1 VIPLATQLDL
11 LIDMLEKLNN
21 DVLEIKRSII
31 PLLPLPPQ
39 SKPLISRT
47 SEGLDPIIADAYF
60 RGVRRLVQDVENAPM
75 NFRQNVVE
83 PIAAAPTKV
92 KKTRT
97 KNQKRNDKLQS
108 EAFTNANR
116 ALRKTNGQ
124 MRKGVS
130 QRDIA
135 ARAQRELR
143 KLKKTVGTKKGQIRK
158 TARRAFKK

>member
-1 VIPLATQLDL
+1 MATQLDL

-47 SEGLDPIIADAYF
+47 SEGLDPIIADTYF
-60 RGVRRLVQDVENAPM
+60 RGVRRLIQDVEDAPM

-83 PIAAAPTKV
+83 PIKAAPAKV

-108 EAFTNANR
+108 QAFQNANR

-124 MRKGVS
+124 MRKGVN

-143 KLKKTVGTKKGQIRK
+143 KLKKTGTKKAKSAVKSI
-158 TARRAFKK
+158 KKRVKR

>member
-1 VIPLATQLDL
+1 
-11 LIDMLEKLNN
+11 MLEKLNN

-39 SKPLISRT
+39 AKPLIGRT
-47 SEGLDPIIADAYF
+47 SEGLDPILTDAYF

-108 EAFTNANR
+108 QAFANANR

>member
-1 VIPLATQLDL
+1 MATQLDL
-11 LIDMLEKLNN
+11 LIDMLEQLTREVNE
-21 DVLEIKRSII
+21 VKRSLI
-31 PLLPLPPQ
+31 PILPLPP
-39 SKPLISRT
+39 KTRPIVSRAA
-47 SEGLDPIIADAYF
+47 EGLDPIITDAYF
-60 RGVRRLVQDVENAPM
+60 RAVRETIQSVEDAPM
-75 NFRQNVVE
+75 DLRRNLIE
-83 PIAAAPTKV
+83 PVRALPAKV

-108 EAFTNANR
+108 QAFANANR

-143 KLKKTVGTKKGQIRK
+143 KLKKSAVKSIKKRVK
-158 TARRAFKK
+158 R